1 MTTISKRLEQVVR
14 NTIARAPVIPVK
26 IETGILVGDVLIE
39 SCGALKNLWRNE
51 QLIYQGLNLNVAAIK
66 IANVL
71 VKQGNLLSNQTLYAA
86 DQEYGRLLIDSQI
99 HYKNYQ
105 RAKLTQNFDRADNY
119 WARYC
124 ESRDRCQLAK
134 QRVERLSVL

>member
-26 IETGILVGDVLIE
+26 TENGILVGDVLIE
-39 SCGALKNLWRNE
+39 SCGVLKNLWRNE

-71 VKQGNLLSNQTLYAA
+71 VKQGNIPQNQTLYAA

-105 RAKLTQNFDRADNY
+105 KAKATQNFDRADNY

-124 ESRDRCQLAK
+124 ETRDRCQAVK
-134 QRVERLSVL
+134 QRVERLSIL